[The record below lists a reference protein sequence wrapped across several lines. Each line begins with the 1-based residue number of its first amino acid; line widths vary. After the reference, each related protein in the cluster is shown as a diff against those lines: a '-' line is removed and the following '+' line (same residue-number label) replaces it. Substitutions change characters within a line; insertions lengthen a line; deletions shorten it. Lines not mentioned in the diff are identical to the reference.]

1 MAHVSHK
8 LSNSVEG
15 ALAAG
20 GDPATSPLYVFGP
33 FLRLIVVAGVASI
46 TFGATIWLVVFTIA
60 MVSAMYRLVML
71 WVTDGSGGSGLSE
84 EEFGGWAAK
93 VNAAITFV
101 EYTLTFLVSTA
112 ALVTFLADRLPGLNE
127 SILGIQYRTLVAILL
142 SLLIGYLVNR
152 GPKTAAF
159 AFGPAT
165 AGVLL
170 LLWSMIVATI
180 WQNGLRLPDLN
191 WQAFTGEYLHFTFGG
206 FTRMLAVM
214 TGIEVFANL
223 VAAYDGEPRQRSNK
237 AFGSLVLIMGT
248 TAVTM
253 LIVGPAIGALSDP
266 MNTEV
271 SVFTQTMDQLLPA
284 PLPYLGTLVSVL
296 VLGSASAASA
306 QGLQNLALG
315 LKTRNYI
322 PASLGQQN
330 RFGVADKPVWLE
342 VGLVAVIF
350 LLAGTH
356 EETYLALYAA
366 GVFVLL
372 SMTGWAAAK
381 RLVRELR
388 EAFSVSHL
396 LMLVGTVMA
405 ATITTAATF
414 VIFRER
420 FLEGAWT
427 YFVFIPLLFAA
438 FTYVRGRLGDPSRL
452 AERLGELEVAM
463 LGGFGFGQSFA
474 VQAAGGVGTVSL
486 PGSLPLQAGEG
497 APARL
502 PRWQQARG
510 APRHVLVTLDGSEYA
525 EQVLPAAESI
535 CSAFHARLTLVTV
548 LPEPSRFGLFHRTG
562 AQPAILNGERRE
574 RRAYLQGVAKRMRA
588 KGIEVTT
595 SVLTGPVAESVNQF
609 MKEQRIDMSVI
620 STRGRSGL
628 QRWLLG
634 SVAAHWIQLATQPV
648 LVIHPAPE
656 GPPPV
661 PGFGKLLVALD
672 GSEYAERVLP
682 MVRASTQY
690 GSLVILLRVPEVPEA
705 QGFGIMT
712 DEIEGLRAEA
722 EAEAC
727 QYLTGIAA
735 LLHEE
740 GIETRVLVTGSRPA
754 ESIIHVAEEEDVDVI
769 MLSSHGLG
777 GLEGMLVGS
786 VPDRVIKQTHR
797 PVLLVPIHE
806 RRTDVQVSAGQGV
819 HDMPYQ

>member
-33 FLRLIVVAGVASI
+33 FLRLIVVAGVAGV

-101 EYTLTFLVSTA
+101 EYTLTFLVSMA
-112 ALVTFLADRLPGLNE
+112 ALVTFLADRLPVLNE
-127 SILGIQYRTLVAILL
+127 SILGIQYRTVIAILL

-152 GPKTAAF
+152 GPKTSAF

-165 AGVLL
+165 AGILI
-170 LLWSMIVATI
+170 LLWSMIGSTI
-180 WQNGLRLPDLN
+180 WRYGLRLPDLD
-191 WQAFTGEYLHFTFGG
+191 WQAFTGDYLHFTFGG

-223 VAAYDGEPRQRSNK
+223 VAAYEGEPRQRSNK

-248 TAVTM
+248 TALTM
-253 LIVGPAIGALSDP
+253 LIVGPAIGSLSDP
-266 MNTEV
+266 MNPEV

-284 PLPYLGTLVSVL
+284 PLPYLGTLVSIL
-296 VLGSASAASA
+296 VLGSAAAASA

-342 VGLVAVIF
+342 VGLVALVF

-388 EAFSVSHL
+388 QAFSVSHL
-396 LMLVGTVMA
+396 LMLIGTALA
-405 ATITTAATF
+405 ATITTAATI

-438 FTYVRGRLGDPSRL
+438 FTYVRNRLGDPSRL
-452 AERLGELEVAM
+452 AERLGELEGAM

-486 PGSLPLQAGEG
+486 PGNLPL
-497 APARL
+497 PASEAVPPEL

-510 APRHVLVTLDGSEYA
+510 SPQHVLVALDGSEYA

-535 CSAFHARLTLVTV
+535 CTAFRARLTLVSV
-548 LPEPSRFGLFHRTG
+548 LPEPSRFRLFRRSG
-562 AQPAILNGERRE
+562 AQPGILNGERRE
-574 RRAYLQGVAKRMRA
+574 RRAYLQRVARRMRA

-595 SVLTGPVAESVNQF
+595 SVLAGPVAESVNRF
-609 MKEQRIDMSVI
+609 MKQQRIDMSVI
-620 STRGRSGL
+620 STRGRSEL

-634 SVAAHWIQLATQPV
+634 SVAARWIQSATQPV
-648 LVIHPAPE
+648 LVIHPGPE

-682 MVRASTQY
+682 MVRASIQY
-690 GSLVILLRVPEVPEA
+690 GSRVLLLQVPEVPEA
-705 QGFGIMT
+705 QRYGTMVE
-712 DEIEGLRAEA
+712 EIGDLRAEA
-722 EAEAC
+722 EAEAY
-727 QYLTGIAA
+727 QYLNGIAA
-735 LLHEE
+735 LLREE
-740 GIETRVLVTGSRPA
+740 GIETQVRVTGSRPA
-754 ESIIHVAEEEDVDVI
+754 ETIVHLAEDEQIDVI
-769 MLSSHGLG
+769 MLSSHGVG

-786 VPDRVIKQTHR
+786 VADRVIRQTHC

-806 RRTDVQVSAGQGV
+806 RRSDIWAAVEQDT
-819 HDMPYQ
+819 